1 MTKRVYYKIDC
12 KESRQL
18 QLSGADKDVYFF
30 VKAFRDGV
38 TMGQS
43 MIAELLC
50 MRRVQVCSVLQRLC
64 ERGLIER
71 TVGEV
76 YNGGIKYNYKVST
89 PCTKIEQGYV
99 RNPNRGMFEI
109 RTGVCTKIEQG
120 YVRNPNRG
128 LNYNMYPSNRPSNIP
143 SNIPSGVSTAVSIF
157 EQVLKVWSADY
168 KKKFGTAYLPD
179 FRSVTTDVNAIAE
192 AVETKMAERELEVTA
207 ENVDAFLTDM
217 FAAMWQVADQWQRE
231 HWTLHTITIQ
241 FNELYNKINNGEI
254 TEDNDRAGRD
264 ADFWSA
270 FQQRYGAGKD

>member
-1 MTKRVYYKIDC
+1 MSKRVYYKIDC
-12 KESRQL
+12 EESRQL

-43 MIAELLC
+43 KIAELLC
-50 MRRVQVCSVLQRLC
+50 MRREKVCRVLQQLC
-64 ERGLIER
+64 ERGLIVR
-71 TVGEV
+71 SVGYV
-76 YNGGIKYNYKVST
+76 HNGGTEYNYRVVPCAEST
-89 PCTKIEQGYV
+89 QGSV
-99 RNPNRGMFEI
+99 RNQHRGCAESA
-109 RTGVCTKIEQG
+109 QG
-120 YVRNPNRG
+120 SVRKSHRG
-128 LNYNMYPSNRPSNIP
+128 CAETAQGTPYIITNNNQVIHQPIIKGN
-143 SNIPSGVSTAVSIF
+143 STAVSIF

-192 AVETKMAERELEVTA
+192 AVETKMAERDMEVT
-207 ENVDAFLTDM
+207 EDNVDAFLTDM

-264 ADFWSA
+264 ADFWTA

>member
-12 KESRQL
+12 DESRQL

-30 VKAFRDGV
+30 VKAFREGV

-43 MIAELLC
+43 KIAEFLC

-89 PCTKIEQGYV
+89 PCTKIEQGSV
-99 RNPNRGMFEI
+99 RKSNRGLYEN
-109 RTGVCTKIEQG
+109 RTGVCSKSEQG
-120 YVRNPNRG
+120 SVRKSNRG
-128 LNYNMYPSNRPSNIP
+128 LNYNMYPSNIP

-192 AVETKMAERELEVTA
+192 AVATKMAEREMEVT
-207 ENVDAFLTDM
+207 EDNVDAFLTDM

-241 FNELYNKINNGEI
+241 FNELYNKIKNGEI

-264 ADFWSA
+264 AEFWTA

>member
-1 MTKRVYYKIDC
+1 MKQVYYKIDC
-12 KESRQL
+12 EESRQL

-30 VKAFRDGV
+30 VKAFREGV
-38 TMGQS
+38 TLGQS

-50 MRRVQVCSVLQRLC
+50 MRREKVCRVLQQLC
-64 ERGLIER
+64 ERGLIEQ
-71 TVGEV
+71 TIGEV
-76 YNGGIKYNYKVST
+76 YNGGIKYNYKVT
-89 PCTKIEQGYV
+89 KPCAKSAQGSV
-99 RNPNRGMFEI
+99 RNQHRGLCGIDTE
-109 RTGVCTKIEQG
+109 VCAENAQG
-120 YVRNPNRG
+120 SVRNQHRG
-128 LNYNMYPSNRPSNIP
+128 LNLIMYPSNRPSNRP

-157 EQVLKVWSADY
+157 EQVLKVWSAEY

-192 AVETKMAERELEVTA
+192 AVETKMAEREMEVTA
-207 ENVDAFLTDM
+207 DNVDAFLTDM